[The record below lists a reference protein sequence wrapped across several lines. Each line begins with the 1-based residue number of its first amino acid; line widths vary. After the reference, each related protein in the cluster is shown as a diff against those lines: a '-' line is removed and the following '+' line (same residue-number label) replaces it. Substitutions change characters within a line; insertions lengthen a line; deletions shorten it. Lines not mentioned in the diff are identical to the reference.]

1 MMDLVI
7 KGAQVV
13 TENGV
18 FHGGVAVKDG
28 KIAAIG
34 TDETLPAAQTVIDA
48 KGQYVLPGG
57 VDPHVHIRYPG
68 GAHRETFVTGSSAA
82 AAGGVTTIIEH
93 PISTPSQYS
102 TEILMNRV
110 KAVEEQAVVDVAFLG
125 AAGGNRLEFIQEI
138 GSAGIV
144 GYKSFLHAAPE
155 GRAKEFDGL
164 TMESNYELYRGFQEI
179 KQTGLPM
186 TAHAE
191 DNDLIV
197 GFTKEFR
204 ARGATSGIDHAK
216 ARPTLSEVMSVER
229 LIRFAKETETPLYL
243 VHISTPEAVA
253 VAKEARDAGLNL
265 HIETCPHYLY
275 LTEESLVKYGAY
287 AKCNPPLR
295 SEEQRQKMWEYVI
308 DGTIDTVGSDH
319 APYTVEEKEKNKED
333 IFVAPAGFPGI
344 ETRLPLMLTAVK
356 EGKISLERAVDLIS
370 TKPSKIF
377 GLYPRKGAIQV
388 GADADLLIVN
398 IDDEYELQ
406 HENMLT
412 MAKDVSLVYDGQK
425 VFGKVLKTLVRGTVV
440 FDNGEITAQPGYGQ
454 WVKVNKKP

>member
-1 MMDLVI
+1 MDLVI

-13 TENGV
+13 TENGI
-18 FHGGVAVKDG
+18 FTGGVAVKDG
-28 KIAAIG
+28 KIVAIG
-34 TDETLPAAQTVIDA
+34 RDESLPSGKTEIDA
-48 KGQYVLPGG
+48 AGQYLLPGG

-68 GAHRETFVTGSSAA
+68 GAHRETFITGSMAA

-93 PISTPSQYS
+93 PISSPPQYS
-102 TEILMNRV
+102 TETLMKRV
-110 KAVEEQAVVDVAFLG
+110 EAVQEQAVVDVAFLG

-138 GSAGIV
+138 GGAGIV

-164 TMESNYELYRGFQEI
+164 TMESNYELYRGFEEI
-179 KQTGLPM
+179 KKTGLPM

-229 LIRFAKETETPLYL
+229 LIRLAKETGVPLYL

-253 VAKEARDAGLNL
+253 VAKAARDEGLNL

-295 SEEQRQKMWEYVI
+295 TYEQTQKMWEYVM

-356 EGKISLERAVDLIS
+356 DGKISLERAVDLIS

-377 GLYPRKGAIQV
+377 GLYPRKGAIAV
-388 GADADLLIVN
+388 GADADLVLVN
-398 IDDEYELQ
+398 LTDEYELQ
-406 HENMLT
+406 HADMVT
-412 MAKDVSLVYDGQK
+412 QAKDVGVVYDGQK
-425 VFGKVLKTLVRGTVV
+425 VYGKVHKTFVRGEVVYDEGKITV
-440 FDNGEITAQPGYGQ
+440 NPGYGQ
-454 WVKVNKKP
+454 WVKLEQGK

>member
-1 MMDLVI
+1 MDLVI

-13 TENGV
+13 TENGI
-18 FHGGVAVKDG
+18 FTGGVAVKDG
-28 KIAAIG
+28 KIVAIG
-34 TDETLPAAQTVIDA
+34 RDESLPSGKTEIDA
-48 KGQYVLPGG
+48 AGQYLLPGG

-68 GAHRETFVTGSSAA
+68 GAHRETFITGSMAA

-93 PISTPSQYS
+93 PISNPPQYS
-102 TEILMNRV
+102 SEILMKRV
-110 KAVEEQAVVDVAFLG
+110 EAVQEQAVVDVAFLG

-138 GSAGIV
+138 GGAGIV

-164 TMESNYELYRGFQEI
+164 TMESNYELYRGFEEI
-179 KQTGLPM
+179 KKTGLPM

-216 ARPTLSEVMSVER
+216 ARPTLSEVISVER
-229 LIRFAKETETPLYL
+229 LIRFAKETGVPLYL

-253 VAKEARDAGLNL
+253 VAKAARDEGLNL

-295 SEEQRQKMWEYVI
+295 TYEQTQKMWEYVM

-356 EGKISLERAVDLIS
+356 DGKISLERAVDLIS

-377 GLYPRKGAIQV
+377 GLYPRKGAIAV
-388 GADADLLIVN
+388 GADADLVLVN
-398 IDDEYELQ
+398 LTDEYELQ
-406 HENMLT
+406 HADMVT
-412 MAKDVSLVYDGQK
+412 QAKDVGVVYDGQK
-425 VFGKVLKTLVRGTVV
+425 VYGKVHKTFVRGEVVYDEGKITV
-440 FDNGEITAQPGYGQ
+440 NPGYGQ
-454 WVKVNKKP
+454 WVKLEQGK

>member
-1 MMDLVI
+1 MDLVI

-13 TENGV
+13 TENGI
-18 FHGGVAVKDG
+18 FTGGVAVKDG
-28 KIAAIG
+28 KIVAIG
-34 TDETLPAAQTVIDA
+34 RDESLPSGKTEIDA
-48 KGQYVLPGG
+48 AGQYLLPGG

-68 GAHRETFVTGSSAA
+68 GAHRETFITGSMAA

-93 PISTPSQYS
+93 PISSPPQYS
-102 TEILMNRV
+102 TETLMKRV
-110 KAVEEQAVVDVAFLG
+110 EAVQEQAVVDVAFLG

-138 GSAGIV
+138 GGAGIV

-164 TMESNYELYRGFQEI
+164 TMESNYELYRGFEEI
-179 KQTGLPM
+179 KKTGLPM

-229 LIRFAKETETPLYL
+229 LIRLAKETGVPLYL

-253 VAKEARDAGLNL
+253 VAKAARDEGLNL

-295 SEEQRQKMWEYVI
+295 TYEQTQKMWEYI
-308 DGTIDTVGSDH
+308 MDGTIDTVGSDH

-344 ETRLPLMLTAVK
+344 ETRLPLILTAVK
-356 EGKISLERAVDLIS
+356 DGKISLERAVDLIS

-377 GLYPRKGAIQV
+377 GLYPRKGAITV
-388 GADADLLIVN
+388 GADADLVLVN
-398 IDDEYELQ
+398 LTDEYELQ
-406 HENMLT
+406 HADMVT
-412 MAKDVSLVYDGQK
+412 QAKDVGVVYDGQK
-425 VFGKVLKTLVRGTVV
+425 VYGKVRKTFVRGEVVYDEGKITV
-440 FDNGEITAQPGYGQ
+440 NPGYGQ
-454 WVKVNKKP
+454 WVKLEQGK

>member
-1 MMDLVI
+1 MDLVI

-13 TENGV
+13 TENGI
-18 FHGGVAVKDG
+18 FTGGVAVKDG
-28 KIAAIG
+28 KIVAIG
-34 TDETLPAAQTVIDA
+34 RDESLPSGKTEIDA
-48 KGQYVLPGG
+48 AGQYLLPGG

-68 GAHRETFVTGSSAA
+68 GAHRETFITGSMAA

-93 PISTPSQYS
+93 PISSPPQYS
-102 TEILMNRV
+102 TETLMKRV
-110 KAVEEQAVVDVAFLG
+110 EAVQEQAVVDVAFLG

-138 GSAGIV
+138 GGAGIV

-164 TMESNYELYRGFQEI
+164 TMESNYELYRGFEEI
-179 KQTGLPM
+179 KKTGLPM

-229 LIRFAKETETPLYL
+229 LIRLAKETGVPLYL

-253 VAKEARDAGLNL
+253 VAKAARDEGLNL

-295 SEEQRQKMWEYVI
+295 TYEQTQKMWEYVM

-344 ETRLPLMLTAVK
+344 ETRLPLILTAVK
-356 EGKISLERAVDLIS
+356 DGKISLERAVDLIS

-377 GLYPRKGAIQV
+377 GLYPRKGAIAV
-388 GADADLLIVN
+388 GADADLVLVN
-398 IDDEYELQ
+398 LTEEYELQ
-406 HENMLT
+406 HADMVT
-412 MAKDVSLVYDGQK
+412 QAKDVGVVYDGQK
-425 VFGKVLKTLVRGTVV
+425 VYGKVRKTFVRGEVVYDEGKITV
-440 FDNGEITAQPGYGQ
+440 NPGYGQ
-454 WVKVNKKP
+454 WVKLEQGK

>member
-1 MMDLVI
+1 MDLVI

-13 TENGV
+13 TENGI
-18 FHGGVAVKDG
+18 FTGGVAVKDG
-28 KIAAIG
+28 KIVAIG
-34 TDETLPAAQTVIDA
+34 RDESLPSGKTEIDA
-48 KGQYVLPGG
+48 AGQYLLPGG

-68 GAHRETFVTGSSAA
+68 GAHRETFITGSMAA

-93 PISTPSQYS
+93 PISSPPQYS
-102 TEILMNRV
+102 TETLMKRV
-110 KAVEEQAVVDVAFLG
+110 EAVQEQAVVDVAFLG

-138 GSAGIV
+138 GGAGIV

-164 TMESNYELYRGFQEI
+164 TMESNYELYRGFEEI
-179 KQTGLPM
+179 KKTGLPM

-229 LIRFAKETETPLYL
+229 LIRLAKETGVPLYL

-253 VAKEARDAGLNL
+253 VAKAARDEGLNL

-295 SEEQRQKMWEYVI
+295 TYEQTQKMWEYVM

-344 ETRLPLMLTAVK
+344 ETRLPLILTAVK
-356 EGKISLERAVDLIS
+356 DGKISLERAVDLIS

-377 GLYPRKGAIQV
+377 GLYPRKGAITV
-388 GADADLLIVN
+388 GADADLVLVN
-398 IDDEYELQ
+398 LTDEYELQ
-406 HENMLT
+406 HADMVT
-412 MAKDVSLVYDGQK
+412 QAKDVGVVYDGQK
-425 VFGKVLKTLVRGTVV
+425 VYGKVRKTFVRGEVVYDEGKITV
-440 FDNGEITAQPGYGQ
+440 NPGYGQ
-454 WVKVNKKP
+454 WVKLEQGK